1 MFCPSMEE
9 LEGEKRQSTDGVELD
24 LVPMPLEAPASVRF
38 YARLA
43 CLLASLLA
51 CLLARLLACAG
62 TRSAAEASRG
72 FGTSAVLRQACLL
85 ACFIACLLACLLA
98 SLPAQELGNEA
109 TKHRRHGKG
118 GNTRPNLASS

>member
-1 MFCPSMEE
+1 MFCQSMEE

-24 LVPMPLEAPASVRF
+24 LVPMPLEAPASVRS

-51 CLLARLLACAG
+51 CLLACLPALELDLVPMPLEAPASVRFYARL
-62 TRSAAEASRG
+62 
-72 FGTSAVLRQACLL
+72 
-85 ACFIACLLACLLA
+85 ACLLACLLA
-98 SLPAQELGNEA
+98 SLPAQELGTAA
-109 TKHRRHGKG
+109 TKHRRRGKG